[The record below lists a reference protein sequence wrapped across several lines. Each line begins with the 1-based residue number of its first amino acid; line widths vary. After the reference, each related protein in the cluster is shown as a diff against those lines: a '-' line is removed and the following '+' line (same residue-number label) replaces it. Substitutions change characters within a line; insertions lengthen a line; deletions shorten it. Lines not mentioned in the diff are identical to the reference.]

1 MVQFGMFN
9 KKRLDIEDKDM
20 GQKYKHCF
28 MKEDK
33 VAMVN
38 EEHNT

>member
-1 MVQFGMFN
+1 MFN

-20 GQKYKHCF
+20 GTKYKYGY
-28 MKEDK
+28 MKHDK

-38 EEHNT
+38 EDHNT